1 MSIIGLPQW
10 LSSKESACNIEDT
23 QEMLVQSLGQADLLE
38 EEMANHSS
46 NPVWKIPQSEDSGRL
61 QSMGSQEVGHN
72 EVTEHELHGC
82 QLYLKDTGRKK
93 ET

>member
-10 LSSKESACNIEDT
+10 LNSKESACNIEDT
-23 QEMLVQSLGQADLLE
+23 QGQADFLE

-46 NPVWKIPQSEDSGRL
+46 NPVWKIPQSGDSGRL
-61 QSMGSQEVGHN
+61 QSMGSQGVGHDQ
-72 EVTEHELHGC
+72 VTEHELHGC